1 MKKGRY
7 IFLLTVLTVFLF
19 GASHWISSDKTAPHK
34 QTQNASLKKQKTEV
48 NQAKI
53 NRKREHSRKSQEVRV
68 VTLYPAGSI
77 SVRKP
82 PPKEKPPV
90 RKVKAQKKRVEAPK
104 KKTKPLKV
112 LAKTTPMKTKPPP
125 EKDIPHVSRTYIGE
139 RPKLEVGY
147 DYIGFDRYID
157 VMERVGRL
165 FVLIE
170 DGDKVKLGP
179 EVSLIRRTILGD
191 RGIEKEQYAVDRPH
205 LISDPFIGEILSELD
220 LPETALKDR
229 VVLLFNS
236 PFDDLLWDVIAS
248 VADAKNITLG
258 SIMQVSGDYI
268 EKGDGIILKL
278 THAVIKDTLKEMP
291 FNRSIRV
298 SL

>member
-19 GASHWISSDKTAPHK
+19 GASQWSSSDKAVPQK
-34 QTQNASLKKQKTEV
+34 QTQKASLKKQKTQV

-53 NRKREHSRKSQEVRV
+53 NRKRKHSRRSQDVRV

-90 RKVKAQKKRVEAPK
+90 RKVKTQKKRVEAPK

-112 LAKTTPMKTKPPP
+112 LAKTTPTETKPPA
-125 EKDIPHVSRTYIGE
+125 EKDVPYVSRTYTGE

-147 DYIGFDRYID
+147 EYIGFDRYIE

-170 DGDKVKLGP
+170 DGDRIKLGP
-179 EVSLIRRTILGD
+179 EISLMRKTILWD
-191 RGIEKEQYAVDRPH
+191 RGIENEQYAVDRPH
-205 LISDPFIGEILSELD
+205 LISDPFIGELLSKLD

-229 VVLLFNS
+229 VVLLFTT

-248 VADAKNITLG
+248 VAATKNVALG
-258 SIMQVSGDYI
+258 NILQVSGDYI
-268 EKGDGIILKL
+268 EKGEGIFLEL

>member
-19 GASHWISSDKTAPHK
+19 GASQWSSSDKAVPHK

-82 PPKEKPPV
+82 PPKEKLPV
-90 RKVKAQKKRVEAPK
+90 RKVKAQRKRVEAPK

-112 LAKTTPMKTKPPP
+112 LAKTTPTNTKPPQ
-125 EKDIPHVSRTYIGE
+125 EKDIPHVSRTYTGE

-205 LISDPFIGEILSELD
+205 LISDPFIGELLTELD

-229 VVLLFNS
+229 VVLLFES

-248 VADAKNITLG
+248 VAAAKNIALG

-268 EKGDGIILKL
+268 EQGDGIFLKL